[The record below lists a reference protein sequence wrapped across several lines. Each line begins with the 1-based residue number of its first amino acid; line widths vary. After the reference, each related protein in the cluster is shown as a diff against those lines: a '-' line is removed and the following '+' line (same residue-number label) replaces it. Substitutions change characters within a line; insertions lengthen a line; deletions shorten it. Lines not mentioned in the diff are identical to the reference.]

1 MSRFGP
7 VDEAGWLAGA
17 LHEPSPHCDP
27 RPGAAEPELV
37 ILHNISLPPGEFGGG
52 HVAELFAG
60 RLDPGAHPYFATLEG
75 LRVSAHFLI
84 ERDGRVTQFV
94 PCGLRAWHAGVSS
107 FRGRARCNDWSI
119 GIELEGTDFA
129 PFEPAQYA
137 ALDAVLEKLALH
149 YPLRHVAGHSDVAGG
164 RKTDPGPGF
173 DWRRLR
179 SLLAARGAG
188 IELPV

>member
-1 MSRFGP
+1 VSRFGP
-7 VDEAGWLAGA
+7 LDEAGWLAGA
-17 LHEPSPHCDP
+17 RHQPSRHCDA
-27 RPGAAEPELV
+27 RPGGIEPELA

-52 HVAELFAG
+52 HVAELFLG

-94 PCGLRAWHAGVSS
+94 PCALRAWHAGVSS

-119 GIELEGTDFA
+119 GIELEGTDFT

-137 ALDAVLEKLALH
+137 ALGALLERLAAR
-149 YPLRHVAGHSDVAGG
+149 YPLRHVAGHSDVAAG
-164 RKTDPGPGF
+164 RKTDPGPEF
-173 DWRRLR
+173 DWRLLR
-179 SLLAARGAG
+179 SVLAARGAAL
-188 IELPV
+188 ERPA

>member
-1 MSRFGP
+1 MSPFGP
-7 VDEAGWLAGA
+7 VDAAGWLVGA
-17 LHEPSPHCDP
+17 QRRPSPHCDA
-27 RPGAAEPELV
+27 RPEGVEPELA

-52 HVAELFAG
+52 HVAELFLG

-94 PCGLRAWHAGVSS
+94 PCALRAWHAGVSN

-119 GIELEGTDFA
+119 GIELEGTDFT

-137 ALDAVLEKLALH
+137 ALGALLEKLAAR
-149 YPLRHVAGHSDVAGG
+149 YPLRHVAGHSDVAAG
-164 RKTDPGPGF
+164 RKTDPGPEF
-173 DWRRLR
+173 DWRLLR
-179 SLLAARGAG
+179 SVLAERGAAL
-188 IELPV
+188 ELPA